1 MNTTLINIK
10 GKNIYTY
17 LKYLLKADINII
29 RCDYINI
36 HEVNILIDN
45 KDLEKVLNLKTSYEI
60 KIIKTNGIKHIKYI
74 LKKNKHF
81 LIIFIMSFLFLMY
94 LTTVITKVEVIH
106 SDKKIRELLSK
117 ELEKYDIKNNSRTKT
132 YKQINDIKEK
142 ILKDYKDKIEWI
154 EIIKEGTKYIVK
166 VEERILTN
174 IDKTDEKYNIVANN
188 NAIIKEI
195 SAEKGEII
203 VKKEQY
209 VRKGDILIRGDIYLN
224 ETKKDTINAQGEVYG
239 EVWYKVTSEYPKY
252 YEEVKDTKSRK
263 KVYTITILNRRI
275 ELTRKKYKIKRIK
288 EKTILKSN
296 ILPIKLSKEYQTK
309 QEKITKSYT
318 KEEAINKA
326 LQEIEEKI
334 NSNLTIKEHIIDIKK
349 LKVEENNSKIILET
363 FVTVYKNIGTKEK
376 IEEIEE

>member
-36 HEVNILIDN
+36 HEVNILLDN

-60 KIIKTNGIKHIKYI
+60 KIIRTNGIKHIKYI

-174 IDKTDEKYNIVANN
+174 TDKTDEKYNIVANN

-275 ELTRKKYKIKRIK
+275 EITRKKYKIKRIK

>member
-36 HEVNILIDN
+36 HEANILIDN

-60 KIIKTNGIKHIKYI
+60 KIIRTNGIKHIKYI
-74 LKKNKHF
+74 LNKNKHF

-174 IDKTDEKYNIVANN
+174 TDKTDEKYNIVANN

-195 SAEKGEII
+195 SAEKGEIT

-334 NSNLTIKEHIIDIKK
+334 NANLTIKEHIIDIKK

>member
-36 HEVNILIDN
+36 HEVNILLDN

-60 KIIKTNGIKHIKYI
+60 KIIRTNGIKHIKYI

-174 IDKTDEKYNIVANN
+174 IDLTDEKYNIVANN

>member
-36 HEVNILIDN
+36 HEVNILLDN

-60 KIIKTNGIKHIKYI
+60 KIIRTNGIKHIKYI

-174 IDKTDEKYNIVANN
+174 IDLTDEKYNIVANN

-275 ELTRKKYKIKRIK
+275 EITRKKYKIKRIK

>member
-36 HEVNILIDN
+36 HEANILIDN

-60 KIIKTNGIKHIKYI
+60 KIIRTNGIKHIKYI
-74 LKKNKHF
+74 LNKNKHF

-174 IDKTDEKYNIVANN
+174 TDKTDEKYNIVANN

-195 SAEKGEII
+195 SAEKGEIT

>member
-174 IDKTDEKYNIVANN
+174 IDLTDEKYNIVANN